1 MRRDSV
7 GPLDSDLQFPPEK
20 RSKVTDEKRLFEP
33 ADSRELLRGWLLH
46 AHKGRDRHDS
56 AARHYENR
64 RSGLGVPTIVLSTA
78 VGTSV
83 FASLGHSPA
92 IWAQVSV
99 GLLSVTAGLL
109 SALQTFFDY
118 PGRAERHR
126 KAAAKYKTVIR
137 ELEEVL
143 ATPDLSATR
152 DHAWLDALR
161 QRFDALEEE
170 TPVVASGIFDEVE
183 RRYARVNF
191 VGEALALYRAP

>member
-1 MRRDSV
+1 M
-7 GPLDSDLQFPPEK
+7 
-20 RSKVTDEKRLFEP
+20 
-33 ADSRELLRGWLLH
+33 
-46 AHKGRDRHDS
+46 
-56 AARHYENR
+56 
-64 RSGLGVPTIVLSTA
+64 
-78 VGTSV
+78 
-83 FASLGHSPA
+83 
-92 IWAQVSV
+92 
-99 GLLSVTAGLL
+99 SVTAGLL